1 MDDASRD
8 PRPAPGDDADR
19 IRPVRDPADPDNRRR
34 LRDAARSLF
43 GDDDGILDAVDA
55 VAAFLD
61 VPGGTVLFEEGDPG
75 DSAYV
80 VLAGRLRAV
89 LQGDGGEQVLS
100 DAVRG
105 ETVGELGLI
114 TGQPRSATVYA
125 VRDSVVARIGG
136 PDFETLIAE
145 RPEAALPIMRILAGR
160 LRRLTLVKGEVAA
173 RDRTVA
179 IFPLGGADPVAF
191 ASSLAAAVSTRHA
204 VRLVD
209 PADGAP
215 EETLAT
221 LLEDHSQSDRVL
233 ACVGDREWTR
243 WNARALRHADEVLLL
258 ARADDDPVTGP
269 VDAAVFAPRER
280 GGPRITLVLLH
291 PEGAAPTGTG
301 RWLAERPVAQHLN
314 IRPNDPAEIARVA
327 RWVTGTSVGLVLGGG
342 GARGWAH
349 LGVLR
354 AFEELGIPIDFVG
367 GTSQGALVGAAV
379 ADRVPAA
386 DVRARA
392 LPLVR
397 SLRDYTLPIVSL
409 LRGRR
414 ILRALGSLVRPGIAI
429 EDLWLPYFA
438 IATNLSRAERV
449 VQDEGSVVDA
459 VRASISLPIVLPP
472 VVRDGDLLI
481 DGGLLDNVPVA
492 EMRRRIGT
500 GSIVAIDLSPRSDP
514 VPFDPLAP
522 DVSGLALL
530 AATLLPSGRRRRIP
544 SIAEVAQRTMM
555 AGSRHLR
562 ARVGDG
568 DARTLVLRPGIGDH
582 GLLDFDRLDEIADAA
597 HDELL
602 GPLATWWDEVGPGIV
617 RGTSRV

>member
-1 MDDASRD
+1 MDEQPRD
-8 PRPAPGDDADR
+8 PRLPSGDDADR
-19 IRPVRDPADPDNRRR
+19 VRPVRDPADPDNRRR
-34 LRDAARSLF
+34 LREAARSLF
-43 GDDDGILDAVDA
+43 GDEPQILDAVEA
-55 VAAFLD
+55 VAAFLE

-89 LQGDGGEQVLS
+89 LQGDGGDQVLS

-136 PDFETLIAE
+136 SDFESLIAE
-145 RPEAALPIMRILAGR
+145 RPAAALPIMRILAGR

-191 ASSLAAAVSTRHA
+191 ASTLAAAISTRHA

-209 PADGAP
+209 PADGAA

-221 LLEDHSQSDRVL
+221 LLEDHSQSDRL
-233 ACVGDREWTR
+233 LMCVGDREWTR
-243 WNARALRHADEVLLL
+243 WNARALRHADEVLLV
-258 ARADDDPVTGP
+258 ARADDDPSSGP

-291 PEGAAPTGTG
+291 PDGVAPAATA
-301 RWLAERPVAQHLN
+301 RWLAARPVAQHLN
-314 IRPNDPAEIARVA
+314 VRPGDPAEIARVA
-327 RWVTGTSVGLVLGGG
+327 RWVTGSSIGLVLGGG

-349 LGVLR
+349 IGVLR
-354 AFEELGIPIDFVG
+354 ACEELGIPIDLVG
-367 GTSQGALVGAAV
+367 GTSQGALVGAAI

-386 DVRARA
+386 EVRERA

-414 ILRALGSLVRPGIAI
+414 ILRALGAIVRPGIGI

-438 IATNLSRAERV
+438 VATNLSRAERI
-449 VQDEGSVVDA
+449 VQDGGPVVDA
-459 VRASISLPIVLPP
+459 VRASISLPMVLPP
-472 VVRDGDLLI
+472 VVRDGELLI

-500 GSIVAIDLSPRSDP
+500 GLIVAVDLSPRSDP
-514 VPFDPLAP
+514 LPFDPLAP
-522 DVSGLALL
+522 DVSGLSLL
-530 AATLLPSGRRRRIP
+530 LGRLSPSGRRRRIP
-544 SIAEVAQRTMM
+544 WIAEVAQRTMM

-562 ARVGDG
+562 NRVGDG
-568 DARTLVLRPGIGDH
+568 DARTLVLRPRIGDH
-582 GLLDFDRLDEIADAA
+582 GLLAFDRLDEIADAA

-602 GPLATWWDEVGPGIV
+602 GQLETWWGEVGPGIV
-617 RGTSRV
+617 RSTSRA